1 MVFSIGLHEID
12 KELLE
17 RIKKKLKVGS
27 VYRQG
32 KNAIQFRVKSI
43 KKLKIIFDHFDKYP
57 LITDKLADYLLLKK
71 AFYLFIK
78 KEHLTK
84 EGLHKF
90 VAIKAS
96 MNWGLS
102 PKLLT
107 SFHYIVPVARPLVL
121 NKKVQDPYWL
131 SGFISAEGC
140 LMVNIWANKTH
151 SLGFQVILIFQL
163 TQQSINE

>member
-96 MNWGLS
+96 MN
-102 PKLLT
+102 
-107 SFHYIVPVARPLVL
+107 
-121 NKKVQDPYWL
+121 
-131 SGFISAEGC
+131 
-140 LMVNIWANKTH
+140 
-151 SLGFQVILIFQL
+151 
-163 TQQSINE
+163 